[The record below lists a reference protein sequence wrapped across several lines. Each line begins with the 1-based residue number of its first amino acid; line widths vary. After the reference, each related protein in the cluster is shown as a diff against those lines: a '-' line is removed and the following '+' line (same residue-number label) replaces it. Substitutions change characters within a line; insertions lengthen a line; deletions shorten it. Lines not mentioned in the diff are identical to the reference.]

1 MKKVYKKPRKLKIIL
16 LATIVIALGTVIA
29 IYIQFR
35 SDANLVERVTE
46 SKEPA
51 ATLSVNKIQQTATRD
66 GIKEWSLE
74 ASSGHYLDKT
84 RQLLLKDVKVTFFLK
99 DQSEIILIADQGTL
113 NTDTSNIEVSGNVV
127 LKNNEYRLLTENL
140 SYVHDQRVL
149 YSKTPVRISGASAE
163 LAAESLS
170 FDLDTKRLTLE
181 GGVATTIDEDFTL

>member
-1 MKKVYKKPRKLKIIL
+1 MTTVYKKPRKLKLIL

-35 SDANLVERVTE
+35 SDVYVAEQVVESE
-46 SKEPA
+46 EPD

-66 GIKEWSLE
+66 GKKEWSLE

-99 DQSEIILIADQGTL
+99 DKSEIILKADQGTL
-113 NTDTSNIEVSGNVV
+113 NTDTSNIEVSGNVI
-127 LKNNEYRLLTENL
+127 LKNNEYRMLTENL
-140 SYVHDQRVL
+140 SYLHDQRLL
-149 YSKTPVRISGASAE
+149 YSKAPVRISGASAE

-170 FDLDTKRLTLE
+170 FDLDAKRLTLE
-181 GGVATTIDEDFTL
+181 GRVATTIDEDLNL